1 MKRCACLFALANL
14 FLAIYFGMVC
24 IPARAQ
30 ANVQGQWTTLPT
42 VMPINPIHVVL
53 LNTGKVLVVSGSGN
67 DPSVTNY
74 RAGIWDPITGSTT
87 TWPISWDMFCNGMAM
102 LPDGRALIAG
112 GTLQYDPFH
121 GQMRAS
127 IFDPFTNSLSDTQS
141 MAHGRWYP
149 TLTTLSGGR
158 IMAFSGLDETG
169 GTNQTVEIYK
179 AGSGWT
185 TPVTA
190 PWTPPLYPRM
200 HLLPNGKVFYSGP
213 TASSHIFDPVSGNWS
228 LNVASTNY
236 GGYRSYGTSVLLPLT
251 PQNKY
256 SAHVLI
262 MGGGS
267 PATATTETIDF
278 SASPLSW
285 QWGPS
290 MSQARTEMNAVILPT
305 GKVLAVGGSLN
316 DEDAKSASYN
326 ADLYDPVTN
335 TFSSAG
341 ANAFPR
347 LYHSVALLLAD
358 ATVWLTGGN
367 PQRGSFQQQVEIY
380 QPAYLFT
387 TDSSGKVVLAARP
400 TISSAPSS
408 IAYSSYFQVGT
419 PDAGNIASVSLVRAG
434 AVTHAFDM
442 DQRMLGLSLTADT
455 STNTLTVNGPKN
467 GSLAP
472 PGYYLLFIINN
483 SGVPSQAAFVKVF
496 AQPLFSISA
505 SPVSQ
510 TIARGSSVIFT
521 VTVTA
526 VGGFTGTVN
535 LNVSGATPH
544 VTASLNPTS
553 VTGSG
558 TSTLTVSAD
567 NYAARGIPHKLT
579 VTGTSGNT
587 FHTSSVTVTVQ

>member
-1 MKRCACLFALANL
+1 MKRCASLFALSNL
-14 FLAIYFGMVC
+14 LLLAYVGMMR
-24 IPARAQ
+24 IPAFAQ
-30 ANVQGQWTTLPT
+30 ANVLGEWTTLST
-42 VMPINPIHVVL
+42 VMPINPVHVAL

-67 DPSVTNY
+67 DPSISNY
-74 RAGIWDPITGSTT
+74 QAGIWDPVTNSITTQSIG
-87 TWPISWDMFCNGMAM
+87 WDMFCNGMVM
-102 LPDGRALIAG
+102 LPDGRVLIAG

-127 IFDPFTNSLSDTQS
+127 LFDPLTNSFSDTQS

-149 TLTTLSGGR
+149 TLTMLQGGR
-158 IMAFSGLDETG
+158 IMAFSGLDENGNTS
-169 GTNQTVEIYK
+169 QTVEIYK

-185 TPVTA
+185 TPVIA

-200 HLLPNGKVFYSGP
+200 HLLPSGKVFYSGP
-213 TASSHIFDPVSGNWS
+213 TASSHIFDPVSGSWT

-267 PATATTETIDF
+267 PATATTEIIDF
-278 SASPLSW
+278 SASTLSW

-347 LYHSVALLLAD
+347 LYHSVALLLPD

-387 TDSSGKVVLAARP
+387 TDSSETVVPAARP

-408 IAYSSYFQVGT
+408 IAYSSSFTLGT

-442 DQRMLGLSLTADT
+442 DQRMIELSFTADT
-455 STNTLTVNGPKN
+455 SSNTLTVNGPRN

-483 SGVPSQAAFVKVF
+483 SGVPSQATFVKVF

-505 SPVSQ
+505 SPASQ
-510 TIARGSSVIFT
+510 TIPRGSSVTFT

-526 VGGFTGTVN
+526 IGGFTGTVN
-535 LNVSGATPH
+535 LSMSGTTPH

-558 TSTLTVSAD
+558 TATLTVTTD
-567 NYAARGIPHKLT
+567 QKAARAITRKLT
-579 VTGTSGNT
+579 ITGTSGS
-587 FHTSSVTVTVQ
+587 TSHATSVNVTVQ